1 MIKSISNLIIAK
13 TNQALHDSGLDTSEL
28 LKKSG
33 ISTYE
38 IETAGVRLSEN
49 QYYSFIDLG
58 SKYLSLWSEG
68 AIEFITNHNNID
80 LAYSLFPQLT
90 SLCLNEKSAY
100 ESLLSY
106 INNRVIIGNV
116 EEITISIK
124 SDETKITII
133 DHSPGKINTVPL
145 IGVMTHL
152 YSLVKTYHPAAKIK
166 AGFSTHKH
174 KDAISSFFGANCEFT
189 QEHNYIIF
197 NNKDLFSENI
207 RFNPFLYKYQKAE
220 IERETT
226 ALLQNNSFV
235 DTVIALIEKA
245 MNTHDICTENSTLEY
260 VCNNLRISRW
270 TLNQK
275 LKFENINFSL
285 LLKKVR
291 LKKACDLLSTTNI
304 SMQEISDSLLFSSQS
319 VFSRF
324 FSSSIGESPISF
336 RKKNWR
342 MK

>member
-13 TNQALHDSGLDTSEL
+13 TNTALHDSGLDTAEL

-38 IETAGVRLSEN
+38 IETAGVRLSES
-49 QYYSFIDLG
+49 QYYSFIGLG
-58 SKYLSLWSEG
+58 SHYLSLWNESS
-68 AIEFITNHNNID
+68 IEFITNHNNID

-90 SLCLNEKSAY
+90 SLCLNERSAY

-116 EEITISIK
+116 EEIIISIK

-133 DHSPGKINTVPL
+133 DHSPGKINTIPL

-152 YSLVKTYHPAAKIK
+152 YSLVKTYHPTTKIK
-166 AGFSTHKH
+166 AGFSINKH
-174 KDAISSFFGANCEFT
+174 KDALLSFFGESCEFN
-189 QEHNYIIF
+189 QEYNYLVF
-197 NNKDLFSENI
+197 NNKDLFSENPI
-207 RFNPFLYKYQKAE
+207 FNSFLYKYQKAE
-220 IERETT
+220 IEQETT
-226 ALLQNNSFV
+226 SLLQNNSFV

-245 MNTHDICTENSTLEY
+245 ISTQDICTENSILEY
-260 VCNNLRISRW
+260 VCNSLRTSRW

-275 LKFENINFSL
+275 LKFENINFTL

-304 SMQEISDSLLFSSQS
+304 SMQEISDSLLFSSQA